1 MKVLIVEDDPIMLK
15 IYIKKFQL
23 AGFDVDSAQDGEAG
37 LNKVKTIMPD
47 MVLMDVMLPKLNGIE
62 AMEKAKAD
70 PATANVPFLILTNLS
85 TTDDADT
92 AIKKGAIAYIV
103 KSDVTPAQVVV
114 KVKELL
120 KIS

>member
-1 MKVLIVEDDPIMLK
+1 MKVLIVEDDPIMAK

-23 AGFDVDSAQDGEAG
+23 AGFEVDSAQDGETG
-37 LNKVKTIMPD
+37 LNKVKTIKPD

-62 AMEKAKAD
+62 AMVRAKAD
-70 PATANVPFLILTNLS
+70 PDTANIPFLILTNLS

-92 AIKKGAIAYIV
+92 AIKKGAVAYIV
-103 KSDVTPAQVVV
+103 KSDVTPAQVVA

-120 KIS
+120 KIN